1 MEACKSNAYSDH
13 VAHRGADMMI
23 DVPKHMFPWDLYVP
37 KHMGSDL
44 LRSRDTGMMVES
56 FLLTFV

>member
-1 MEACKSNAYSDH
+1 
-13 VAHRGADMMI
+13 MMI

>member
-1 MEACKSNAYSDH
+1 
-13 VAHRGADMMI
+13 MMI

-44 LRSRDTGMMVES
+44 LRSASATGMMVES

>member
-1 MEACKSNAYSDH
+1 
-13 VAHRGADMMI
+13 MMI

-44 LRSRDTGMMVES
+44 LRSRHWHDGGEFFIDVCVGIQDC
-56 FLLTFV
+56 F